1 MLRLPTHFSILS
13 CVIPTSCDMAILS
26 NQQVRYKL
34 FDRLWPGNW
43 FNRGGLVVRDIR
55 VVPPAADIKE

>member
-1 MLRLPTHFSILS
+1 MPRLPTHFSILS
-13 CVIPTSCDMAILS
+13 CVIPTSFNMAILS

-34 FDRLWPGNW
+34 FDRLWPDNKG
-43 FNRGGLVVRDIR
+43 RLVVRDIR